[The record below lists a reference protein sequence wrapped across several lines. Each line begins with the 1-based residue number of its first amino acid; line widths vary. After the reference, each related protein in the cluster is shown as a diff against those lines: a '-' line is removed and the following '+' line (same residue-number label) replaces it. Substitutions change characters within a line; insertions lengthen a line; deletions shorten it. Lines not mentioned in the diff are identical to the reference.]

1 MDISGQ
7 NELRSLVAQSA
18 SAPRWCWRS
27 RLAVG
32 HRLPPGRVRDQ
43 FGQLGHL
50 RLHFVAAI
58 IAEPTRPQRPPPSRL
73 SSTRRLTAQPQL
85 RNARAH
91 TMVGNRHRAPTQK
104 DRHDHR
110 PPHRR
115 HPDCAGCI
123 GNVRDSHSQYRDESG
138 LVWTNLDKPGHLH
151 RQFSAQS
158 TLFCPLRPIFPSN
171 RPIRL
176 NCPRRLYTASHD
188 ALCAWGSRTAGYR
201 PRRARG
207 LMRGRRP

>member
-1 MDISGQ
+1 MLKDRRAG
-7 NELRSLVAQSA
+7 
-18 SAPRWCWRS
+18 
-27 RLAVG
+27 
-32 HRLPPGRVRDQ
+32 LPPCG
-43 FGQLGHL
+43 
-50 RLHFVAAI
+50 
-58 IAEPTRPQRPPPSRL
+58 IAHGSPPPTRL
-73 SSTRRLTAQPQL
+73 SSTRRLTVQPQR
-85 RNARAH
+85 RNVRAH
-91 TMVGNRHRAPTQK
+91 TMVGNRHRAPS
-104 DRHDHR
+104 RRLPHDHR

-138 LVWTNLDKPGHLH
+138 SVWTNLDKPEHLH

-188 ALCAWGSRTAGYR
+188 AVCAWGSRTAGYR

-207 LMRGRRP
+207 LMRGRRPQMVPAAASPSSSDPCSDHRSTPNG